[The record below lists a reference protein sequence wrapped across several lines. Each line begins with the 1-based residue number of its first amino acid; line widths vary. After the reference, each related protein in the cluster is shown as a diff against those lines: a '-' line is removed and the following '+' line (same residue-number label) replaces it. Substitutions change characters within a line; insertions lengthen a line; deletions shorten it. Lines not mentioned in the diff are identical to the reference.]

1 MTVQLR
7 GTMLND
13 STAEGGPCSM
23 KVQLRGTMLNDSTA
37 EGDHAQ

>member
-1 MTVQLR
+1 
-7 GTMLND
+7 MLNE
-13 STAEGGPCSM
+13 STAEGGPRSM